1 MAKDMNGLVLEG
13 FHEKTL
19 EELEKDY
26 QKILD
31 DYQKQTYGVELNGKE
46 IEFIATQV
54 LENAKWKGTEVYG
67 INAVRKIVV
76 ALHADKIVLCERE
89 NIRALFHFLNQYES
103 VGTEFIDV
111 QMDVLEKVSLVIK
124 EINEVENDLRDAS
137 FEIHAKRQGI
147 DPEQLRKDQDAK
159 SQAPQVSVEAD
170 APSI

>member
-54 LENAKWKGTEVYG
+54 LENAKWSQDIWGK
-67 INAVRKIVV
+67 
-76 ALHADKIVLCERE
+76 DKDGRG
-89 NIRALFHFLNQYES
+89 FL
-103 VGTEFIDV
+103 
-111 QMDVLEKVSLVIK
+111 
-124 EINEVENDLRDAS
+124 
-137 FEIHAKRQGI
+137 
-147 DPEQLRKDQDAK
+147 
-159 SQAPQVSVEAD
+159 
-170 APSI
+170 